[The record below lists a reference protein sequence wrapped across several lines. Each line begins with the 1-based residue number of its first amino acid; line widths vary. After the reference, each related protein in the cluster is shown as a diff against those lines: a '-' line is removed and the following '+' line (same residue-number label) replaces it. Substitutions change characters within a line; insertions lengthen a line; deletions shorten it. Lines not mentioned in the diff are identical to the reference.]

1 MTTATLASPDSV
13 VARIVAELQHNPD
26 AKPLLLRSLLS
37 DDLLELPPRVNRIDE
52 QLYAL
57 TEQVVE
63 NRRLIAENSRQ
74 IAALTERVDA
84 LTEKLDDLIEQVAA
98 LTQKVGGMDGTL
110 NNLVGDQMER
120 KVHANIHSILSQR
133 VQMPFRVRKILK
145 SVFIA
150 IDGQLSDAL
159 YDAADAGLIDDAART
174 GAFATDLIVGGGRRG
189 ERENIYFVA
198 EVSRTI
204 NNDDIARAYERAR
217 TIATATG
224 AETIAAAIGG
234 IAAPPQTRLA
244 DELGVQLLIATQLQ
258 E

>member
-26 AKPLLLRSLLS
+26 AKPLLLRTLLS

-57 TEQVVE
+57 TEQVAE
-63 NRRLIAENSRQ
+63 NRRLIAENSRLIAENGQQ
-74 IAALTERVDA
+74 IAALTERVD
-84 LTEKLDDLIEQVAA
+84 A

-120 KVHANIHSILSQR
+120 KVHANIHSILSQHM
-133 VQMPFRVRKILK
+133 QMPFRVRKILK

-224 AETIAAAIGG
+224 SETIAAAIGG
-234 IAAPPQTRLA
+234 IVAPPQTRLA

>member
-1 MTTATLASPDSV
+1 MTTATIASPDSV

-26 AKPLLLRSLLS
+26 AKPLLLRTLLS

-63 NRRLIAENSRQ
+63 NRRLIAENSRLIAENGQQ
-74 IAALTERVDA
+74 IAALTERVD
-84 LTEKLDDLIEQVAA
+84 A

-120 KVHANIHSILSQR
+120 KVHANIHSILSQYA
-133 VQMPFRVRKILK
+133 QMPFRVRKILK

-234 IAAPPQTRLA
+234 IVAPPQTRLA

>member
-1 MTTATLASPDSV
+1 MTTAALASPDSV

-26 AKPLLLRSLLS
+26 AKPLLLRTLLS

-63 NRRLIAENSRQ
+63 NRRLIAENSRLIADNGLQ
-74 IAALTERVDA
+74 IAALTEKVD
-84 LTEKLDDLIEQVAA
+84 A

-110 NNLVGDQMER
+110 GNLVGDQAER
-120 KVHANIHSILSQR
+120 KVHANIYSILSQYFDG
-133 VQMPFRVRKILK
+133 PFRPRKILK
-145 SVFIA
+145 NVY
-150 IDGQLSDAL
+150 IDMDQRLIEAL
-159 YDAADAGLIDDAART
+159 LDAADDGLIDKADRISV
-174 GAFATDLIVGGGRRG
+174 FATDLIVGGGRRG

-204 NNDDIARAYERAR
+204 NNDDITRAYERAR
-217 TIATATG
+217 IIGVATG

-234 IAAPPQTRLA
+234 IVAPPQTRLA